1 MVNECKE
8 NRKRKTENSLSR
20 RLNVNRWL
28 RRANKRLS
36 LSSAAAL
43 LIGASL
49 FGQLLGFMR
58 TQIINGNFNSPGHIT
73 TDAYFAA
80 FKIPDFFFY
89 TIAAGALGVAFM
101 PFLADKLQQGDRK
114 AMWQITSSLL
124 NLLGFIMLA
133 VGVVLLVF
141 TEPLIRIVVGHN
153 LSPDQMHDAVTIMRI
168 IAFNPLLFTI
178 SGILTSLQQTFGRF
192 FFFAVA
198 PIIYNLCIIASVYIF
213 KDNIGLVGLGIG
225 ALAGAVLQ
233 LLLVS
238 FGLFGMEFKYSP
250 KISWSSLDF
259 RRILRNLP
267 ARSID
272 QGIDSIN
279 SIVETNRAAALHSPG
294 SITFYE
300 NAYTLHLVPIFLVGT
315 AISTAAFPRLNA
327 RLAQG
332 RPDLFK
338 RDFLQI
344 LRVMVWIILP
354 VAVVSYFARAYL
366 ARLIYKN
373 IAPEIALIF
382 GFLVGAIIFRTLYSL
397 ISRYFYAQK
406 DTKTPLFV
414 SLFTIALN
422 IYLAFTLARPLS
434 HGGYGVT
441 GLALAQSIVAA
452 VEVLILV
459 TIITWRDR
467 HIFNAGFWSDIVR
480 TLSVTGFTV
489 LTTYTMVSIVPLLA
503 TDRGFATLGSKLI
516 IIVLPT
522 FVVHIVVS
530 AMFGLEEVQPVLKK
544 IRAIALKPVRI
555 Q

>member
-1 MVNECKE
+1 M
-8 NRKRKTENSLSR
+8 
-20 RLNVNRWL
+20 NRWI
-28 RRANKRLS
+28 RRANQKLS

-49 FGQLLGFMR
+49 FGQLLGFIR

-101 PFLADKLQQGDRK
+101 PFLADRLEKGDKK
-114 AMWQITSSLL
+114 AVWQLTSSLL
-124 NLLGFIMLA
+124 NLLGIIMLA
-133 VGVVLLVF
+133 VGFVLLVF

-153 LSPDQMHDAVTIMRI
+153 LPPDQMHDAVMIMRI
-168 IAFNPLLFTI
+168 VSFNPMLFAI

-198 PIIYNLCIIASVYIF
+198 PILYNLCIIASVYIF
-213 KDNIGLVGLGIG
+213 KDNLGIEGLGIG
-225 ALAGAVLQ
+225 ALAGALAQ
-233 LLLVS
+233 LLMVM
-238 FGLFGMEFKYSP
+238 FGLFGMDFKYTP
-250 KISWSSLDF
+250 KINWNSLDF
-259 RRILRNLP
+259 RRVLRNLP

-300 NAYTLHLVPIFLVGT
+300 NAYTLHLVPTFLIGT
-315 AISTAAFPRLNA
+315 AISTAAFPRLNT

-338 RDFLQI
+338 RDFLQV
-344 LRVMVWIILP
+344 LRVMIWIILP
-354 VAVVSYFARAYL
+354 VAVVSYFGRAYL

-382 GFLVGAIIFRTLYSL
+382 GFLVGAIIFRTIYSL

-406 DTKTPLFV
+406 DTKTPLLV

-434 HGGYGVT
+434 AGGYGVT

-452 VEVLILV
+452 VEVSILLI
-459 TIITWRDR
+459 IMFIRDR
-467 HIFNAGFWSDIVR
+467 HLFTPGFWSDIIR

-503 TDRGFATLGSKLI
+503 TDRGYATLGSKLL
-516 IIVLPT
+516 IIVIPT
-522 FVVHIVVS
+522 FTVHIAIS
-530 AMFGLEEVQPVLKK
+530 AIFGLEEVQPVLKR
-544 IRAIALKPVRI
+544 IRSIALKPVRI

>member
-1 MVNECKE
+1 M
-8 NRKRKTENSLSR
+8 
-20 RLNVNRWL
+20 NRWL
-28 RRANKRLS
+28 RRANRRIS

-49 FGQLLGFMR
+49 FGQLLGFIR

-101 PFLADKLQQGDRK
+101 PFLADKLEQGDRK
-114 AMWQITSSLL
+114 TVWQLTSSLL
-124 NLLGFIMLA
+124 NLLGILMFF
-133 VGVVLLVF
+133 VGLILLVF

-153 LSPDQMHDAVTIMRI
+153 LSPDQMHDAVMIMRI
-168 IAFNPLLFTI
+168 VAFNPLLFTI

-192 FFFAVA
+192 FFYALA
-198 PIIYNLCIIASVYIF
+198 PIIYNVCIIASVYIF
-213 KDNIGLVGLGIG
+213 KDSLGLVGLGIG

-233 LLLVS
+233 LLLVLL
-238 FGLFGMEFKYSP
+238 GLFGMNFRYSP
-250 KISWSSLDF
+250 RINWNSYDF
-259 RRILRNLP
+259 KRILRNLP
-267 ARSID
+267 PRSID

-279 SIVETNRAAALHSPG
+279 SIVETNRASALGRG

-300 NAYTLHLVPIFLVGT
+300 NAYTLHLVPIFLIGT
-315 AISTAAFPRLNA
+315 AISTAAFPRLNN

-338 RDFLQI
+338 HDFLQI
-344 LRVMVWIILP
+344 LRAMIWIIVP
-354 VAVVSYFARAYL
+354 VAVVSYFARAYF

-414 SLFTIALN
+414 SLFAIALN
-422 IYLAFTLARPLS
+422 IFLAFTLARPQDA
-434 HGGYGVT
+434 GGYGVT

-459 TIITWRDR
+459 TIMAWRDR
-467 HIFNAGFWSDIVR
+467 HLFNADFWSDVFR

-489 LTTYTMVSIVPLLA
+489 LTTYTMVSVVPLLA
-503 TDRGFATLGSKLI
+503 TDRGFATLGSKLF
-516 IIVLPT
+516 IIVVPT

-530 AMFGLEEVQPVLKK
+530 SIFGLEEVQPVIKK
-544 IRAIALKPVRI
+544 IRAIALKPIRI

>member
-1 MVNECKE
+1 M
-8 NRKRKTENSLSR
+8 
-20 RLNVNRWL
+20 NRWL
-28 RRANKRLS
+28 RRANRRLS

-43 LIGASL
+43 LVGASL
-49 FGQLLGFMR
+49 FGQLLGFIR

-101 PFLADKLQQGDRK
+101 PFLADRLQKGDRK
-114 AMWQITSSLL
+114 SVWQLTSSLL
-124 NLLGFIMLA
+124 NLLGLLMLA
-133 VGVVLLVF
+133 VGVILLVF

-168 IAFNPLLFTI
+168 VSFNPFLFTI

-192 FFFAVA
+192 FFYALA
-198 PIIYNLCIIASVYIF
+198 PITYNICIIASVYIF
-213 KDNIGLVGLGIG
+213 KGNLGLVGLGIG
-225 ALAGAVLQ
+225 ALAGAILQ

-238 FGLFGMEFKYSP
+238 LGLFGMNFKYSP
-250 KISWSSLDF
+250 KIAWDREDF
-259 RRILRNLP
+259 RKILRNLP
-267 ARSID
+267 PRSID

-279 SIVETNRAAALHSPG
+279 SIVETNRASTLGRG

-300 NAYTLHLVPIFLVGT
+300 NAYTLHLVPIFLIGT
-315 AISTAAFPRLNA
+315 AISTAAFPRLND

-338 RDFLQI
+338 RDFLQV
-344 LRVMVWIILP
+344 LRVMIWIIVP
-354 VAVVSYFARAYL
+354 VAVISFFARAYL

-414 SLFTIALN
+414 SLFAIALN
-422 IYLAFTLARPLS
+422 IYLAFTLAKPLS
-434 HGGYGVT
+434 YGVT
-441 GLALAQSIVAA
+441 GLAIAQSIVAA

-459 TIITWRDR
+459 AIMVWRDR
-467 HIFNAGFWSDIVR
+467 HLFNAAFWSDIFR

-489 LTTYTMVSIVPLLA
+489 ITTYTMVSIVPLLA
-503 TDRGFATLGSKLI
+503 TDRGFATLGSKLL

-522 FVVHIVVS
+522 FVVHIGLS
-530 AMFGLEEVQPVLKK
+530 AIFGLEEVQPVIRK